1 MKIITKIISI
11 ILFIFLT
18 SINTTSY
25 SSEKIKLGLLVPIT
39 GSNAYIGKS
48 IIKATRMAVNKIN
61 YPNLII
67 IPKDTG
73 SNPNQTLLS
82 ANEFKDEGINL
93 VIGPVFQDNL
103 IFLDQLNEMTFLSLT
118 NKNYKNPK
126 NVISAGINAE
136 SQINTINNF
145 LKNENLNNTLILIP
159 DNDFKNEIDHALK
172 NIKINYKKKSYYDTS
187 PTKITKQI
195 QKFTNYDKRKQNLK
209 DEINRLEKSNDNN
222 KENKIEELKKKDT
235 LGKIRYD
242 SVVICDFDENL
253 ISIATSLLYSD
264 VSSKKIKFITL
275 NQWFDPRLTREKS
288 IHPLYF
294 PSISRNKFN
303 NFKDDFK
310 NTYNEEPTHL
320 SLISYDLIGLIY
332 YLASQNDFLID
343 KKVFQKKN
351 KFKGMIGTF
360 EINKNKITHIL
371 NFYETTEEK
380 FKKIF

>member
-11 ILFIFLT
+11 ILFIFL
-18 SINTTSY
+18 SSVNTTSY

-39 GSNAYIGKS
+39 GSNAHIGKS
-48 IIKATRMAVNKIN
+48 IIKATRMAINKIN

-67 IPKDTG
+67 VPKDTS
-73 SNPNQTLLS
+73 SNPKQTLLS
-82 ANEFKDEGINL
+82 ANEFKDEGINI

-103 IFLDQLNEMTFLSLT
+103 IFLDKLNEMTFLSLT

-126 NVISAGINAE
+126 NVISVGINAE
-136 SQINTINNF
+136 SQINTISNF

-159 DNDFKNEIDHALK
+159 NNDSKNEIDYALK

-195 QKFTNYDKRKQNLK
+195 QKFTNYNKRKQNLS
-209 DEINRLEKSNDNN
+209 DEINRLEKSNDIN
-222 KENKIEELKKKDT
+222 KEKKIEKLKKKDT
-235 LGKIRYD
+235 LGKIGYD

-275 NQWFDPRLTREKS
+275 NQWFDPRLIREKS

-294 PSISRNKFN
+294 PSISKNKFN
-303 NFKDDFK
+303 NFKNDFK

-320 SLISYDLIGLIY
+320 SLISYDLIGLVY

-343 KKVFQKKN
+343 KKVFLKKN

-360 EINKNKITHIL
+360 KINKNKITHIL
-371 NFYETTEEK
+371 NFYETTDNE

>member
-1 MKIITKIISI
+1 M
-11 ILFIFLT
+11 
-18 SINTTSY
+18 
-25 SSEKIKLGLLVPIT
+25 
-39 GSNAYIGKS
+39 
-48 IIKATRMAVNKIN
+48 
-61 YPNLII
+61 
-67 IPKDTG
+67 
-73 SNPNQTLLS
+73 
-82 ANEFKDEGINL
+82 
-93 VIGPVFQDNL
+93 
-103 IFLDQLNEMTFLSLT
+103 
-118 NKNYKNPK
+118 
-126 NVISAGINAE
+126 
-136 SQINTINNF
+136 
-145 LKNENLNNTLILIP
+145 
-159 DNDFKNEIDHALK
+159 
-172 NIKINYKKKSYYDTS
+172 
-187 PTKITKQI
+187 
-195 QKFTNYDKRKQNLK
+195 
-209 DEINRLEKSNDNN
+209 
-222 KENKIEELKKKDT
+222 
-235 LGKIRYD
+235 
-242 SVVICDFDENL
+242 